1 MLVTSYLYSDD
12 RSSLLFSSALRVEDS
27 LIPPVKLGEE
37 NILFLLDEEMQPSLF
52 FKKKYIHTFCDLIGQ
67 IALPSKPDKDFLEKI
82 ATIANY
88 LCHGTTFVCIL
99 DSVKQKKKGLEF
111 LSSNK
116 TKGIKRRVSLSS
128 LDTSCE
134 ISTSSESSL

>member
-1 MLVTSYLYSDD
+1 MLVTSYLHTDD
-12 RSSLLFSSALRVEDS
+12 HSSLLFSSSLRVEDS

-37 NILFLLDEEMQPSLF
+37 NVLFLLDEEMQPSLF
-52 FKKKYIHTFCDLIGQ
+52 FKKKYIHTFCDLIKQ
-67 IALPSKPDKDFLEKI
+67 ITLPSKPNKDFLEKI

-88 LCHGTTFVCIL
+88 LCHGTTSMCIS

-111 LSSNK
+111 LSSDK

-134 ISTSSESSL
+134 ISTSFESPI